1 MEHSALAKARDSLH
15 FGGHQFLQRTNMI
28 GRRALTT
35 FLGSIALAL
44 LARPDVAADESK
56 APEAVKPTG
65 PNRIFQPSEVAS
77 TGAVTIGGKA
87 VAYRAIAGTL
97 VVHGLGWDDVAWR
110 EAAAAPSPEKDKE
123 GLAPEAS
130 IFYTAYFKQDGR
142 QDGSRDAGGKSR
154 PLIFIYN
161 GGPGSATL
169 WLHMGAFGPRRVVVR
184 EDGHTPPAPYP
195 VVDNAYSLLDVAD
208 LVFIDAPGAGFS
220 RIAGKDK
227 EKAFW
232 GVDNDSHAFARFIQQ
247 FLNKYGRW
255 NSPKYLFGESYGTT
269 RSAVLANEL
278 ASSFSV
284 DLNGVILLSTI
295 LNFDLSVDSPSF
307 NPGVDTAYV
316 TALPTMA
323 ATAWYHNR
331 LPGTRP
337 AELEPFLRE
346 VEKFALSDYAAALQ
360 QGGRLEPAARQKIAE
375 RLSGYLG
382 LPVDYLLKSDLRV
395 SGGQFSQQLQLPGG
409 LTTGRID
416 TRFSGPSLDLL
427 SKEAQYDPMIT
438 SVGAAYVA
446 AWNDYARST
455 LKFPAE
461 DGFKIFAP
469 VFPAWDMA
477 HQAPGMPLPFTG
489 QTTNVMLDL
498 ATVMKQNP
506 NLKVLNTGGYYDL
519 ATPYFEGVYEM
530 EHLPIPDSLR
540 ANIEYR
546 YFPSGHM
553 VYLNEPALAGLHDTV
568 ADFVRRTSH

>member
-1 MEHSALAKARDSLH
+1 MIERRRRVAL
-15 FGGHQFLQRTNMI
+15 
-28 GRRALTT
+28 
-35 FLGSIALAL
+35 LGSVVLAL
-44 LARPDVAADESK
+44 LARPDLAADEAK
-56 APEAVKPTG
+56 TAEPAKPTG
-65 PNRIFQPSEVAS
+65 PDRIFHASEVTS
-77 TGAVTIGGKA
+77 TGSVTIAGKVVSYQA
-87 VAYRAIAGTL
+87 AAGTL
-97 VVHGLGWDDVAWR
+97 VVHGPGWDDVSWR
-110 EAAAAPSPEKDKE
+110 ELAAAPSPDKDKE
-123 GLAPEAS
+123 GLPPEAS
-130 IFYTAYFKQDGR
+130 IFYTAYFKKAEGKKADG
-142 QDGSRDAGGKSR
+142 AR
-154 PLIFIYN
+154 PLMFIYN

-195 VVDNAYSLLDVAD
+195 VINNAYSLLDIAD

-232 GVDNDSHAFARFIQQ
+232 GVDNDSHAFTRFIQQ

-278 ASSFSV
+278 ASSASI

-295 LNFDLSVDSPSF
+295 LNFDLSVDSPGF
-307 NPGVDTAYV
+307 NPGIDTAYV

-346 VEKFALSDYAAALQ
+346 VEKFAIGDYAAALQ
-360 QGGRLEPAARQKIAE
+360 QGGRLDPAARQKIAE
-375 RLSGYLG
+375 RLSAYLG
-382 LPVDYLLKSDLRV
+382 IPVDYLLKSDLRV

-416 TRFSGPSLDLL
+416 TRYSGPSLDLL

-438 SVGAAYVA
+438 SVGSAYVA

-506 NLKVLNTGGYYDL
+506 NLKVLNTGGYFDL

-530 EHLPIPDSLR
+530 EHLPIPDTLR
-540 ANIEYR
+540 ANIEYK

-553 VYLNEPALAGLHDTV
+553 VYLNESALGALHDTV

>member
-1 MEHSALAKARDSLH
+1 MFE
-15 FGGHQFLQRTNMI
+15 
-28 GRRALTT
+28 RRAFTT
-35 FLGSIALAL
+35 ILGSVVLAL
-44 LARPDVAADESK
+44 LARPDLAADEAK
-56 APEAVKPTG
+56 APEPVKPTG
-65 PNRIFQPSEVAS
+65 PDRIFHSSEVTS
-77 TGAVTIGGKA
+77 TGSVTIGGKA
-87 VAYRAIAGTL
+87 VSYQAIAGTL
-97 VVHGLGWDDVAWR
+97 VVHGPGWDDVAWR
-110 EAAAAPSPEKDKE
+110 EQAAAPSPDKDKE
-123 GLAPEAS
+123 GVPPEAS
-130 IFYTAYFKQDGR
+130 IFYTAYFKGSGGKQSSGKQDG
-142 QDGSRDAGGKSR
+142 DATR
-154 PLIFIYN
+154 PLMFIFN

-195 VVDNAYSLLDVAD
+195 MVNNAYSLLDVSD

-278 ASSFSV
+278 ASSFSI
-284 DLNGVILLSTI
+284 DLNGVVLLSTI

-307 NPGVDTAYV
+307 NPGVDNAYV

-331 LPGTRP
+331 LPGNRP

-346 VEKFALSDYAAALQ
+346 VEQFAISDYAAALQ
-360 QGGRLEPAARQKIAE
+360 QGGRLEATARQRIAE

-382 LPVDYLLKSDLRV
+382 LTVDYLLKSDLRV
-395 SGGQFSQQLQLPGG
+395 NGGQFSQQLQLPGG

-427 SKEAQYDPMIT
+427 SKEAQYDPFIS

-446 AWNDYARST
+446 AWNDYARSS
-455 LKFPAE
+455 LRFPAE

-477 HQAPGMPLPFTG
+477 HQAPGMPMPFTG

-506 NLKVLNTGGYYDL
+506 NLKVLNAGGYYDL
-519 ATPYFEGVYEM
+519 ATPYFEGVFEM
-530 EHLPIPDSLR
+530 EHLPIPDALR
-540 ANIEYR
+540 ANIEYK

-553 VYLNEPALAGLHDTV
+553 VYLNEPALSGLHDTV

>member
-1 MEHSALAKARDSLH
+1 MRKTMSKPHAFAVLLASAVVTL
-15 FGGHQFLQRTNMI
+15 
-28 GRRALTT
+28 
-35 FLGSIALAL
+35 LAL
-44 LARPDVAADESK
+44 PGSAADDSKVAA
-56 APEAVKPTG
+56 PGKPAG
-65 PNRIFQPSEVAS
+65 PDRIFQSSEVTS
-77 TGAVTIGGKA
+77 TGSVTIGGKA
-87 VAYRAIAGTL
+87 VNYQAVAGTL
-97 VVHGLGWDDVAWR
+97 VVHGPGWDDIAWR
-110 EAAAAPSPEKDKE
+110 EQAAAPNPDKDKE
-123 GLAPEAS
+123 GLPPEAS
-130 IFYTAYFKQDGR
+130 IFYTAYFKQG
-142 QDGSRDAGGKSR
+142 GGKQSGGKVGGDASR
-154 PLIFIYN
+154 PVMFIFN

-195 VVDNAYSLLDVAD
+195 VVNNAYSLLDAAD

-232 GVDNDSHAFARFIQQ
+232 GVDADSHAFTRFIQQ

-269 RSAVLANEL
+269 RAAVLANEL
-278 ASSFSV
+278 ARTASI

-295 LNFDLSVDSPSF
+295 LNFDLSVDSPAF
-307 NPGVDTAYV
+307 NPGVDNAYV

-323 ATAWYHNR
+323 ATAWYHKR
-331 LPGTRP
+331 LAGTRP

-346 VEKFALSDYAAALQ
+346 VEKFALTEYAAALQ
-360 QGGRLEPAARQKIAE
+360 QGGRLDTAGRQHIAE
-375 RLSGYLG
+375 RLAGYLG
-382 LPVDYLLKSDLRV
+382 LTVDYVLKSNLRV
-395 SGGQFSQQLQLPGG
+395 NGGQFSQQLQLPGG

-427 SKEAQYDPMIT
+427 SKEAQYDPFIS
-438 SVGAAYVA
+438 SVGSAYVA
-446 AWNDYARST
+446 AWNDYSRLT
-455 LKFPAE
+455 LRYPAE

-477 HQAPGMPLPFTG
+477 HQAPGMPMAFTG

-506 NLKVLNTGGYYDL
+506 HLKVLNTGGYYDL

-530 EHLPIPDSLR
+530 EHLPIPEELR
-540 ANIEYR
+540 ANIEYKF
-546 YFPSGHM
+546 FPSGHM

>member
-1 MEHSALAKARDSLH
+1 LAAIN
-15 FGGHQFLQRTNMI
+15 FLEKTMFD
-28 GRRALTT
+28 RRALKAI
-35 FLGSIALAL
+35 LGSTLLAL
-44 LARPDVAADESK
+44 LAQPGFAADDAKTAE
-56 APEAVKPTG
+56 PVKPTG
-65 PNRIFQPSEVAS
+65 PDRIFRATEVSS
-77 TGAVTIGGKA
+77 TGSATIGGKS
-87 VAYRAIAGTL
+87 VAYQAVAGTL
-97 VVHGLGWDDVAWR
+97 VVHGPGWDDIAWR
-110 EAAAAPSPEKDKE
+110 EQAAAPNPEKDKE
-123 GLAPEAS
+123 GLPPEAS
-130 IFYTAYFKQDGR
+130 LFYTAYFVKDG
-142 QDGSRDAGGKSR
+142 GKAAGGSSR
-154 PLIFIYN
+154 PLMFIYN

-195 VVDNAYSLLDVAD
+195 VINNAYSLLDVAD

-220 RIAGKDK
+220 RIGGKDK

-278 ASSFSV
+278 ASSFSI

-295 LNFDLSVDSPSF
+295 LNFDLSVDSPYF

-360 QGGRLEPAARQKIAE
+360 QGGRLEASARQKIAE

-382 LPVDYLLKSDLRV
+382 IPVDYILKSDLRI

-416 TRFSGPSLDLL
+416 TRFSGPALDLL

-438 SVGAAYVA
+438 SVGSAYVA
-446 AWNDYARST
+446 AWNDYARTT

-477 HQAPGMPLPFTG
+477 HQAPGMPMPFTG

-506 NLKVLNTGGYYDL
+506 NLKVLNTGGYFDL

-530 EHLPIPDSLR
+530 EHLPIPDALR
-540 ANIEYR
+540 ANIEYKF
-546 YFPSGHM
+546 FPSGHM
-553 VYLNEPALAGLHDTV
+553 VYLNEPALKGLHDTV
-568 ADFVRRTSH
+568 SDFVRRTSSAAVTR

>member
-1 MEHSALAKARDSLH
+1 MFERRAFTAIFGSALLS
-15 FGGHQFLQRTNMI
+15 
-28 GRRALTT
+28 
-35 FLGSIALAL
+35 L
-44 LARPDVAADESK
+44 LARPDLAAEAK
-56 APEAVKPTG
+56 APEPTKPTG
-65 PNRIFQPSEVAS
+65 PDRIFHPSEVTS
-77 TGAVTIGGKA
+77 TGSVTIGGKA
-87 VAYRAIAGTL
+87 VAYQAIAGTL
-97 VVHGLGWDDVAWR
+97 VVHGPGWDDVAWR
-110 EAAAAPSPEKDKE
+110 EQAAAPNPEKDKD
-123 GLAPEAS
+123 GLPPEAS
-130 IFYTAYFKQDGR
+130 MFYTAYFKDGAGKQGAAR
-142 QDGSRDAGGKSR
+142 QSDTSR
-154 PLIFIYN
+154 PLMFIYN

-184 EDGHTPPAPYP
+184 EDAHTPPAPYP
-195 VVDNAYSLLDVAD
+195 VVNNAYSLLDVAD

-220 RIAGKDK
+220 RIAGKEK

-232 GVDNDSHAFARFIQQ
+232 GVDNDSHAFTRFIQQ

-278 ASSFSV
+278 ASSASI

-307 NPGVDTAYV
+307 NPGIDSAYV

-337 AELEPFLRE
+337 PELEPFLRE
-346 VEKFALSDYAAALQ
+346 VEKFAIGDYAAALQ

-382 LPVDYLLKSDLRV
+382 IPVDYLLKSDLRV

-416 TRFSGPSLDLL
+416 TRYSGPSLDLL

-438 SVGAAYVA
+438 SVGSAYVA

-455 LKFPAE
+455 LKFAAE
-461 DGFKIFAP
+461 DNFRIFAP

-506 NLKVLNTGGYYDL
+506 NLKVLNTGGYFDL

-530 EHLPIPDSLR
+530 EHLPVPDTLR
-540 ANIEYR
+540 ANIEYK

-553 VYLNEPALAGLHDTV
+553 VYLNEPALGGLHDTV

>member
-1 MEHSALAKARDSLH
+1 MKKPHAFTAILASA
-15 FGGHQFLQRTNMI
+15 
-28 GRRALTT
+28 ALV
-35 FLGSIALAL
+35 L
-44 LARPDVAADESK
+44 LAQPGSAADDAKSG
-56 APEAVKPTG
+56 APGKPTG
-65 PNRIFQPSEVAS
+65 PDRIFQASEVTS
-77 TGAVTIGGKA
+77 TGSVTIGGKA
-87 VAYRAIAGTL
+87 VNYQAVAGTL
-97 VVHGLGWDDVAWR
+97 VVHGPGWDDIAWR
-110 EAAAAPSPEKDKE
+110 EQAAAPNPDKDKE
-123 GLAPEAS
+123 GLPPEAS
-130 IFYTAYFKQDGR
+130 IFYTAYFKQAGDRNSGR
-142 QDGSRDAGGKSR
+142 LGGDPSR
-154 PLIFIYN
+154 PVMFIFN

-169 WLHMGAFGPRRVVVR
+169 WLHMGAFGPKRVVVR

-195 VVDNAYSLLDVAD
+195 VVNNAYSLLDVSD

-232 GVDNDSHAFARFIQQ
+232 GVDADSHAFTRFIQQ
-247 FLNKYGRW
+247 FLNKFGRW

-269 RSAVLANEL
+269 RAAVLANEL
-278 ASSFSV
+278 ARTASI
-284 DLNGVILLSTI
+284 DLNGVVLLSTI
-295 LNFDLSVDSPSF
+295 LNFDLSVDSPAF
-307 NPGVDTAYV
+307 NPGVDNAYV

-346 VEKFALSDYAAALQ
+346 VEKFALTEYAAALQ
-360 QGGRLEPAARQKIAE
+360 QGGRLDTASRQRIAE
-375 RLSGYLG
+375 RLAGYLG
-382 LPVDYLLKSDLRV
+382 ISADYILKSNLRV
-395 SGGQFSQQLQLPGG
+395 NGGQFSQQLQLPGG

-427 SKEAQYDPMIT
+427 SKEAQYDPFIS
-438 SVGAAYVA
+438 SVGSAYVA
-446 AWNDYARST
+446 AWNDYARLT
-455 LKFPAE
+455 LRYPAE

-477 HQAPGMPLPFTG
+477 HQAPGMPMAFTG

-506 NLKVLNTGGYYDL
+506 HLKVLNTGGYYDL
-519 ATPYFEGVYEM
+519 ATPYFEGVYEL
-530 EHLPIPDSLR
+530 EHLPIPEELR
-540 ANIEYR
+540 ANIEYKF
-546 YFPSGHM
+546 FPSGHM

>member
-1 MEHSALAKARDSLH
+1 MNER
-15 FGGHQFLQRTNMI
+15 RVI
-28 GRRALTT
+28 RAL
-35 FLGSIALAL
+35 LGSAVLAL
-44 LARPDVAADESK
+44 LAGPGLAAD
-56 APEAVKPTG
+56 APRGAEPARPSG
-65 PNRIFQPSEVAS
+65 PDRIFQSTEVTS
-77 TGAVTIGGKA
+77 SGTVTIGGKA
-87 VAYRAIAGTL
+87 VGYQAVAGTL
-97 VVHGLGWDDVAWR
+97 VVHGPGWDDVAWR
-110 EAAAAPSPEKDKE
+110 EQAAAPNPDKDKE
-123 GLAPEAS
+123 GLPPEAS
-130 IFYTAYFKQDGR
+130 MFYTAYFRTADGR
-142 QDGSRDAGGKSR
+142 KGGASQR
-154 PLIFIYN
+154 PLMFIYN

-195 VVDNAYSLLDVAD
+195 VVNNAYSLLDVSD

-232 GVDNDSHAFARFIQQ
+232 GVDADSHAFTRFIQQ

-278 ASSFSV
+278 ASSASI

-307 NPGVDTAYV
+307 NPGVDSAYV

-337 AELEPFLRE
+337 AQLEPFLKE
-346 VEKFALSDYAAALQ
+346 VEQFAVSDYAAALQ
-360 QGGRLEPAARQKIAE
+360 QGARLDAGARQKIAE
-375 RLSGYLG
+375 RLAGYLG
-382 LPVDYLLKSDLRV
+382 IPADYLLKSDLRV
-395 SGGQFSQQLQLPGG
+395 SGGQFSQQVQLPGG

-427 SKEAQYDPMIT
+427 SKEAQYDPFIT
-438 SVGAAYVA
+438 SVGSAYVA
-446 AWNDYARST
+446 AWNDYSRTT
-455 LKFPAE
+455 LRYPAE

-469 VFPAWDMA
+469 VFPAWDFA
-477 HQAPGMPLPFTG
+477 HQAPGMPMAFTG
-489 QTTNVMLDL
+489 TTTNVMLDL

-530 EHLPIPDSLR
+530 EHLPIPDTLR
-540 ANIEYR
+540 ANIEYK

-553 VYLNEPALAGLHDTV
+553 VYLNEPSLKGLHDTV
-568 ADFVRRTSH
+568 ADFVGRTSH

>member
-1 MEHSALAKARDSLH
+1 MFE
-15 FGGHQFLQRTNMI
+15 
-28 GRRALTT
+28 RRA
-35 FLGSIALAL
+35 FAAILGTAAMILA
-44 LARPDVAADESK
+44 AQSGFAADEPK
-56 APEAVKPTG
+56 GAEPVKPAG
-65 PNRIFQPSEVAS
+65 PDRIFQSTEVSS
-77 TGAVTIGGKA
+77 TGSVTIGGKMVSYQA
-87 VAYRAIAGTL
+87 VAGTL
-97 VVHGLGWDDVAWR
+97 VVHGPGWDDVAWR
-110 EAAAAPSPEKDKE
+110 EQAAAPNPEKDKE
-123 GLAPEAS
+123 GLPPEAS
-130 IFYTAYFKQDGR
+130 MFYTAYFSQGTGKSD
-142 QDGSRDAGGKSR
+142 GGKKGSSSTR
-154 PLIFIYN
+154 PLMFIYN

-169 WLHMGAFGPRRVVVR
+169 WLHMGAFGPKRVVVR

-195 VVDNAYSLLDVAD
+195 VINNAYSLLDVSD

-232 GVDNDSHAFARFIQQ
+232 GVDADSHAFTRFIQQ
-247 FLNKYGRW
+247 FLNKYNRW

-278 ASSFSV
+278 ASTASI

-337 AELEPFLRE
+337 ADLEPFLRE
-346 VEKFALSDYAAALQ
+346 VEKFAVTDYAAALY
-360 QGGRLEPAARQKIAE
+360 QGGRLDTASRQKIAE
-375 RLSGYLG
+375 RLAGYLG
-382 LPVDYLLKSDLRV
+382 VPADYLVKSNLRI
-395 SGGQFSQQLQLPGG
+395 SGGQFAQQLQLPGG

-427 SKEAQYDPMIT
+427 SKEAQYDPFIS
-438 SVGAAYVA
+438 SVASAYVA
-446 AWNDYARST
+446 AWNDYSRST
-455 LKFPAE
+455 LRFPAE

-477 HQAPGMPLPFTG
+477 HQAPGMPMAFTG
-489 QTTNVMLDL
+489 LTTNVMLDL

-519 ATPYFEGVYEM
+519 ATPYFEGVYEL
-530 EHLPIPDSLR
+530 EHLPIPDALR
-540 ANIEYR
+540 ANIEYKF
-546 YFPSGHM
+546 FPSGHM